1 MISPTSVD
9 WTSLNT
15 LRATPGPEM
24 SALPASLLDI
34 TRHANLKPA
43 AVRPAMEALL
53 RQGYVREYQTQYG
66 KAYART
72 PQGNQRIREVKEW
85 LR

>member
-15 LRATPGPEM
+15 LRATPGPEVM
-24 SALPASLLDI
+24 ALPASLLDI
-34 TRHANLKPA
+34 TRMANLKPA
-43 AVRPAMEALL
+43 VVRPVMEILL
-53 RQGYVREYQTQYG
+53 RQGYVREYQTQFG

>member
-15 LRATPGPEM
+15 LRATPGPEVT
-24 SALPASLLDI
+24 ALPASFLSI
-34 TRHANLKPA
+34 TRAANLKPA
-43 AVRPAMEALL
+43 VVRPVLDGLL
-53 RQGYVREYQTQYG
+53 RQGYVREYETQYG

-72 PQGNQRIREVKEW
+72 PEGNQRIREVREW

>member
-1 MISPTSVD
+1 MMSPTSVD
-9 WTSLNT
+9 WTSINT
-15 LRATPGPEM
+15 LRATPGPEVT
-24 SALPASLLDI
+24 ALPASLLTI
-34 TRHANLKPA
+34 TRAAKLKPA
-43 AVRPAMEALL
+43 VVRPAMEILL

-72 PQGNQRIREVKEW
+72 PQGNQRILEVREW

>member
-9 WTSLNT
+9 WTSINT
-15 LRATPGPEM
+15 LRATPGPEVM
-24 SALPASLLDI
+24 ALPASLLAI
-34 TRHANLKPA
+34 TRAAKLKPA
-43 AVRPAMEALL
+43 VVRPAMEILL

-72 PQGNQRIREVKEW
+72 AQGNQRILEVREW